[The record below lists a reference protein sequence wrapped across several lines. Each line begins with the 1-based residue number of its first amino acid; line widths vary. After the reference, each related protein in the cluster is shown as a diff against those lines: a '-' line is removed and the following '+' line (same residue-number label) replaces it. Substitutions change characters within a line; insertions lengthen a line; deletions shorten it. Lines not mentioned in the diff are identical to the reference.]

1 MTSNLP
7 GQAWE
12 HRERVI
18 DGFTKKYGA
27 GRLVYYEFHETGE
40 GASRR
45 ERSMKRW
52 HREWKIELVEKHNP
66 TWADLYYQALS
77 DHGLDPLS

>member
-1 MTSNLP
+1 
-7 GQAWE
+7 
-12 HRERVI
+12 
-18 DGFTKKYGA
+18 
-27 GRLVYYEFHETGE
+27 
-40 GASRR
+40 
-45 ERSMKRW
+45 MKRW